1 MTFENENPFALRST
15 LEYEM
20 PDFTRIN
27 DESYLPAFHA
37 GCEDHLHEVHEI
49 IKQEEVTFENTIV
62 ALERSGQM
70 LTRVLTVFYNKS
82 SSDTTDRLDEIEE
95 EIAPKLS
102 AHMDA
107 IRLNQ
112 ALFGR
117 IKELYSNRDSLEL
130 NNEDA
135 WLLERYYMD
144 FTHAGAHLTDAQRE
158 ELTNLNEELSK
169 LETQFGKNL
178 LTDTNDLGVVV
189 DDVAELD
196 GLSEN
201 EIAACAAA
209 AKARGLEGKWLV
221 GMVNFTGH
229 PLLSSM
235 KNRGLRERVM
245 KNSLL
250 KGARS
255 NDNDNRPVILQI
267 IKLRA
272 KRAELFG
279 VKAHAEHVL
288 QDRNAQNPENV
299 HKMLKQIAP
308 AAVRNAKLEGA
319 DLQKT
324 IDADFERQAKAV
336 LEEIFTDLDQDV
348 VGAMQAL
355 AANGDGSTKTLEEI
369 AAVYGVS
376 PARVAE
382 IRNKTAADVSAATQ
396 TKNGLPFTLESW
408 DWDFYTEAVRLEKYN
423 LDTSA
428 MRPYFELERVL
439 QDGVFFAANKL
450 FGISF
455 KERKDI
461 VTYHPDARAFEVFNE
476 DGSKLALF
484 IGDFYTRDSKRG
496 GAWMNNLV
504 DQNHLL
510 GQLPVVV
517 NNLNVPKPPAGQPT
531 LLTYDEITTLFHEF
545 GHTLHG
551 ILSDVKYPRFSGTS
565 VERDFVEFPSQVNEM
580 WLTWPEVLDNYAK
593 HYETGEKIPQEW
605 VDNLKASAAF
615 NEGHATTAYLAA
627 AILDL
632 AWHSLDADA
641 TVADVEE
648 FEAKA
653 IEAYGLNYSPV
664 PTRYRSTYFSHI
676 FAGGYSAG
684 YYGYIWSEV
693 LDADTVDWFK
703 ENGGLTRANGDHFR
717 NTLLSRGGSIN
728 SMQMFRNFRG
738 RDATIEPLLKRRGLL

>member
-37 GCEDHLHEVHEI
+37 GCEEHIHEVHEI
-49 IKQEEVTFENTIV
+49 IKQDEVTFENTIV

-70 LTRVLTVFYNKS
+70 LTRVLSVFYNKS

-144 FTHAGAHLTDAQRE
+144 FTHAGAHLTDAQRD

-169 LETQFGKNL
+169 LETLFGKNL
-178 LTDTNDLGVVV
+178 LADTNDLAVEV
-189 DDVAELD
+189 DDIAELD

-250 KGARS
+250 KG
-255 NDNDNRPVILQI
+255 NCDVKDNRKVILEI
-267 IKLRA
+267 VKLRA

-279 VKAHAEHVL
+279 VKTHAEHVL

-324 IDADFERQAKAV
+324 IDA
-336 LEEIFTDLDQDV
+336 
-348 VGAMQAL
+348 
-355 AANGDGSTKTLEEI
+355 NGEG
-369 AAVYGVS
+369 
-376 PARVAE
+376 
-382 IRNKTAADVSAATQ
+382 
-396 TKNGLPFTLESW
+396 FTLESW

-428 MRPYFELERVL
+428 MRPYFEIERVL
-439 QDGVFFAANKL
+439 EDGVFFAANKL

-461 VTYHPDARAFEVFNE
+461 VTYHPDARAFEVLNE

-517 NNLNVPKPPAGQPT
+517 NNLNIPKPPAGQPT

-632 AWHSLDADA
+632 AWHSLDSNA
-641 TVADVEE
+641 TVTDVEE

-717 NTLLSRGGSIN
+717 DTLLSRGGSIN

>member
-1 MTFENENPFALRST
+1 MTFESENPFALRSS

-20 PDFTRIN
+20 PDFSRIN
-27 DESYLPAFHA
+27 EDSYLPAFYA
-37 GCEDHLHEVHEI
+37 GCEEQLAEVHAI
-49 IKQEEVTFENTIV
+49 IKEDDVTFENTVV
-62 ALERSGQM
+62 AMERSGQM
-70 LTRVLTVFYNKS
+70 LMRMMTVFYNKS
-82 SSDTTDRLDEIEE
+82 SSDTNDRLDEIEE
-95 EIAPKLS
+95 EIAPKLA

-112 ALFGR
+112 GLFGR
-117 IKELYSNRDSLEL
+117 IKHLYDNRDSLEL

-158 ELTNLNEELSK
+158 GLTVLNEELSK
-169 LETQFGKNL
+169 LETLFGKNL
-178 LTDTNDLGVVV
+178 LNDTNDLGVLVE
-189 DDVAELD
+189 DVQELD
-196 GLSEN
+196 GLTEN
-201 EIAACAAA
+201 EIMACAAA
-209 AKARGLEGKWLV
+209 AKDRGHEGKWLV

-229 PLLSSM
+229 PLLARLTH
-235 KNRGLRERVM
+235 RGLRERIM
-245 KNSLL
+245 KNSML
-250 KGARS
+250 KGGR
-255 NDNDNRPVILQI
+255 NNENDNRPILLEI
-267 IKLRA
+267 VKLRA

-279 VKAHAEHVL
+279 VKTHAEHVL
-288 QDRNAQNPENV
+288 EDRNAQNPENV

-308 AAVRNAKLEGA
+308 AAVRNARAEGA
-319 DLQKT
+319 ELQKA
-324 IDADFERQAKAV
+324 IDASGEK
-336 LEEIFTDLDQDV
+336 
-348 VGAMQAL
+348 
-355 AANGDGSTKTLEEI
+355 
-369 AAVYGVS
+369 
-376 PARVAE
+376 
-382 IRNKTAADVSAATQ
+382 
-396 TKNGLPFTLESW
+396 FTLESW
-408 DWDFYTEAVRLEKYN
+408 DWDLYTEAVRLAKYN
-423 LDTSA
+423 LDTAA
-428 MRPYFELERVL
+428 MKPYFELERVL
-439 QDGVFFAANKL
+439 HDGVFFAANKL

-461 VTYHPDARAFEVFNE
+461 KTYHPEARAFEVFNE

-484 IGDFYTRDSKRG
+484 IGDFFTRDSKRG

-504 DQNHLL
+504 DQNYLL
-510 GQLPVVV
+510 NQLPVIV
-517 NNLNVPKPPAGQPT
+517 NNLNIPKPPTGQPA
-531 LLTYDEITTLFHEF
+531 LLTYDETTTLFHEF
-545 GHTLHG
+545 GHALHG
-551 ILSDVKYPRFSGTS
+551 MLSAVKYPRFSGTS

-580 WLTWPEVLDNYAK
+580 WLTWPEVLDNYAR

-605 VDNLKASAAF
+605 VDNLKAASSF
-615 NEGHATTAYLAA
+615 NEGHATTSYLAA

-632 AWHSLDADA
+632 AWHSLTAES
-641 TVADVEE
+641 TIKDVEE

-653 IEAYGLNYSPV
+653 IADYGLDYAPV

-717 NTLLSRGGSIN
+717 NTLLARGGSIN

>member
-20 PDFTRIN
+20 PDFSRIN
-27 DESYLPAFHA
+27 DESYLPAFYA
-37 GCEDHLHEVHEI
+37 GCEQQLGEVHDI
-49 IKQEEVTFENTIV
+49 IKQTDVTFENTVV
-62 ALERSGQM
+62 AMERSGQLLM
-70 LTRVLTVFYNKS
+70 RVLTVFYNKS
-82 SSDTTDRLDEIEE
+82 SSDTSDRLDAIEE
-95 EIAPKLS
+95 EVAPKLA

-112 ALFGR
+112 DLFGR
-117 IKELYSNRDSLEL
+117 IKHLHENRDSLEL

-158 ELTNLNEELSK
+158 ELKGLNEELSK
-169 LETQFGKNL
+169 LETLFGKNL
-178 LTDTNDLGVVV
+178 LADTNTLAVEV
-189 DDVAELD
+189 DDVQELD

-209 AKARGLEGKWLV
+209 ANARGLEGEWLV

-229 PLLSSM
+229 PLLASM

-250 KGARS
+250 KG
-255 NDNDNRPVILQI
+255 NCDEIDNRPVILQI
-267 IKLRA
+267 VKLRA

-279 VKAHAEHVL
+279 VKTHAEHVL

-308 AAVRNAKLEGA
+308 AAVRNARAEGA
-319 DLQKT
+319 DLQKA
-324 IDADFERQAKAV
+324 IEASGEK
-336 LEEIFTDLDQDV
+336 
-348 VGAMQAL
+348 
-355 AANGDGSTKTLEEI
+355 
-369 AAVYGVS
+369 
-376 PARVAE
+376 
-382 IRNKTAADVSAATQ
+382 
-396 TKNGLPFTLESW
+396 FTLESW
-408 DWDFYTEAVRLEKYN
+408 DWDFYTEAVRLEKFN
-423 LDTSA
+423 LDTTA

-439 QDGVFFAANKL
+439 HDGVFFAANKL

-504 DQNHLL
+504 DQSHLL

-551 ILSDVKYPRFSGTS
+551 MLSDVKYPRFSGTS

-605 VDNLKASAAF
+605 VDNLKAASTF
-615 NEGHATTAYLAA
+615 NEGHATTSYLAA

-632 AWHSLDADA
+632 AWHSLPADA
-641 TVADVEE
+641 KVADVEA

-653 IEAYGLNYSPV
+653 IADYGLDYGPV

-717 NTLLSRGGSIN
+717 NTLLARGGSIN

>member
-1 MTFENENPFALRST
+1 
-15 LEYEM
+15 
-20 PDFTRIN
+20 
-27 DESYLPAFHA
+27 
-37 GCEDHLHEVHEI
+37 
-49 IKQEEVTFENTIV
+49 
-62 ALERSGQM
+62 
-70 LTRVLTVFYNKS
+70 
-82 SSDTTDRLDEIEE
+82 
-95 EIAPKLS
+95 
-102 AHMDA
+102 
-107 IRLNQ
+107 
-112 ALFGR
+112 
-117 IKELYSNRDSLEL
+117 
-130 NNEDA
+130 
-135 WLLERYYMD
+135 MD

-178 LTDTNDLGVVV
+178 LTDTNDLGVLV
-189 DDVAELD
+189 DDVTELD

-229 PLLSSM
+229 PLHSSM
-235 KNRGLRERVM
+235 KNRSLRERVM
-245 KNSLL
+245 KNSLI
-250 KGARS
+250 KGAR
-255 NDNDNRPVILQI
+255 NNENDNRPVILQI
-267 IKLRA
+267 VKLRA

-279 VKAHAEHVL
+279 VKTHAEHVL

-308 AAVRNAKLEGA
+308 AAVRNARAEGA
-319 DLQKT
+319 DLQKS
-324 IDADFERQAKAV
+324 IDASGEK
-336 LEEIFTDLDQDV
+336 
-348 VGAMQAL
+348 
-355 AANGDGSTKTLEEI
+355 
-369 AAVYGVS
+369 
-376 PARVAE
+376 
-382 IRNKTAADVSAATQ
+382 
-396 TKNGLPFTLESW
+396 FTLESW
-408 DWDFYTEAVRLEKYN
+408 DWDFYTEAVRMEKYN

-439 QDGVFFAANKL
+439 NDGVFFAANKL
-450 FGISF
+450 FGITF

-504 DQNHLL
+504 DQSHLL

-551 ILSDVKYPRFSGTS
+551 MLSDVKYPRFSGTS

-580 WLTWPEVLDNYAK
+580 WLTWPEVLDNYAI

-605 VDNLKASAAF
+605 VDNLKAASTF
-615 NEGHATTAYLAA
+615 NEGHATTSYMAA

-641 TVADVEE
+641 TIEDVEE

-653 IEAYGLNYSPV
+653 IEAYGLNYGPV

-717 NTLLSRGGSIN
+717 KTLLSRGGSIN

>member
-37 GCEDHLHEVHEI
+37 GCEEHLHEVLEI
-49 IKQEEVTFENTIV
+49 IKQDEVTFENTIV
-62 ALERSGQM
+62 ALERSGQL

-144 FTHAGAHLTDAQRE
+144 FTHAGAHLTDAQRD

-169 LETQFGKNL
+169 LETLFGKNL
-178 LTDTNDLGVVV
+178 LADTNTLAVEV

-201 EIAACAAA
+201 EIAGCAAA

-221 GMVNFTGH
+221 TMVNFTGH

-250 KGARS
+250 KG
-255 NDNDNRPVILQI
+255 NCDVIDNRKVILEI
-267 IKLRA
+267 VKLRA

-279 VKAHAEHVL
+279 VKTHAEHVL
-288 QDRNAQNPENV
+288 QDRNAQNPANV

-319 DLQKT
+319 DLQKV
-324 IDADFERQAKAV
+324 IDA
-336 LEEIFTDLDQDV
+336 
-348 VGAMQAL
+348 
-355 AANGDGSTKTLEEI
+355 NGED
-369 AAVYGVS
+369 
-376 PARVAE
+376 
-382 IRNKTAADVSAATQ
+382 
-396 TKNGLPFTLESW
+396 FTLESW

-450 FGISF
+450 FGITF

-461 VTYHPDARAFEVFNE
+461 VTYHPEARAFEVFNE

-517 NNLNVPKPPAGQPT
+517 NNLNIPKPPAGQPT

-632 AWHSLDADA
+632 AWHSLDANA

>member
-1 MTFENENPFALRST
+1 
-15 LEYEM
+15 
-20 PDFTRIN
+20 
-27 DESYLPAFHA
+27 
-37 GCEDHLHEVHEI
+37 
-49 IKQEEVTFENTIV
+49 
-62 ALERSGQM
+62 
-70 LTRVLTVFYNKS
+70 
-82 SSDTTDRLDEIEE
+82 
-95 EIAPKLS
+95 
-102 AHMDA
+102 
-107 IRLNQ
+107 
-112 ALFGR
+112 
-117 IKELYSNRDSLEL
+117 
-130 NNEDA
+130 
-135 WLLERYYMD
+135 
-144 FTHAGAHLTDAQRE
+144 
-158 ELTNLNEELSK
+158 
-169 LETQFGKNL
+169 
-178 LTDTNDLGVVV
+178 
-189 DDVAELD
+189 
-196 GLSEN
+196 
-201 EIAACAAA
+201 
-209 AKARGLEGKWLV
+209 
-221 GMVNFTGH
+221 MVNFTGH
-229 PLLSSM
+229 PLLASM

-250 KGARS
+250 KG
-255 NDNDNRPVILQI
+255 NCDVKDNRKVILEI
-267 IKLRA
+267 VKLRA

-279 VKAHAEHVL
+279 VKTHAEHVL
-288 QDRNAQNPENV
+288 QNRNAQNPENV
-299 HKMLKQIAP
+299 HKMLKQVAP
-308 AAVRNAKLEGA
+308 AAVRNARAEGA
-319 DLQKT
+319 DLQKA
-324 IDADFERQAKAV
+324 IEASGE
-336 LEEIFTDLDQDV
+336 
-348 VGAMQAL
+348 
-355 AANGDGSTKTLEEI
+355 N
-369 AAVYGVS
+369 
-376 PARVAE
+376 
-382 IRNKTAADVSAATQ
+382 
-396 TKNGLPFTLESW
+396 FTLESW

-450 FGISF
+450 FGITF

-461 VTYHPDARAFEVFNE
+461 VTYHPDARAFEVFNA

-580 WLTWPEVLDNYAK
+580 WLTWPEVLDNYAR

-605 VDNLKASAAF
+605 VDNLKASSAF

-641 TVADVEE
+641 VVSDVEE